1 MIVNN
6 KNSTGRPSVVPRGY
20 IQMAVQISAGQVKD
34 LREKTG
40 VGMME
45 CKKALEEN
53 NGDMEKAIVWLR
65 ERGMSRA
72 AKKADR
78 IAAEGVVEVLISDSG
93 TEAAVLEVNCETD
106 FVAKNPDFRK
116 LVADTAQIALK
127 TKCNDIEKLGEM
139 KLADGVSIN
148 ETIAGLIQKI
158 GENMRLRRVLTISA
172 PNGHI
177 SGYIHMG
184 GRIGTAVVLEGK
196 KDVAEL
202 GKDIAMHVAAAS
214 PRYLNRVEVDSTELD
229 QEKEIARKKLIEE
242 KKPEA
247 MIEKILDGQMNKFYK
262 EVCLVE
268 QMFVKNPDIS
278 ITKLLETADK
288 NLKLTRF
295 VRFALGEGIEKKQEN
310 FAAEVAAQ
318 LNR

>member
-1 MIVNN
+1 
-6 KNSTGRPSVVPRGY
+6 
-20 IQMAVQISAGQVKD
+20 MAVQISAAQVKD

-53 NGDMEKAIVWLR
+53 AGDMEKAIVWLR

-78 IAAEGVVEVLISDSG
+78 IAAEGVVEILVNETG
-93 TEAAVLEVNCETD
+93 TAAAVLEVNCETD
-106 FVAKNPDFRK
+106 FVAKNEDFRK
-116 LVADTAQIALK
+116 MVRDAAALALK
-127 TKCNDIEKLGEM
+127 SNCNDIEKLAEM
-139 KLADGVSIN
+139 KLADGVTIKD
-148 ETIAGLIQKI
+148 TIAGLIQKI

-177 SGYIHMG
+177 SSYIHMG

-202 GKDIAMHVAAAS
+202 GKDIAMHIAAAS
-214 PRYLNRVEVDSTELD
+214 PRYLNRTEVDTSELE

-247 MIEKILDGQMNKFYK
+247 MIEKIIDGQMNKFYK

-268 QMFVKNPDIS
+268 QAFVKNPDVS
-278 ITKLLETADK
+278 ITKLLESADK
-288 NLKLTRF
+288 NLKISKF
-295 VRFALGEGIEKKQEN
+295 VRYALGEGIEKKQEN
-310 FAAEVAAQ
+310 FAEEVAAQ